1 MWINCIG
8 FHVIFHISHTLLDS
22 KSSSISLT
30 LCWIPCHLPFLSHL
44 VLLSFGDSAKVLSS
58 SWRRILVCNFLK
70 FLINSLYPR
79 RQTLQLTQ
87 AQCVERICLK
97 ETVFH
102 RPRIDFVISYP
113 VWIEQGVYC
122 DLNFVLFIMCYIE
135 FIIDIVLY
143 ILCMLFNPCL
153 LSI

>member
-97 ETVFH
+97 KTVFH
-102 RPRIDFVISYP
+102 RPRISFLEYTRLVVKQVVNLISFWLYTVIL
-113 VWIEQGVYC
+113 I
-122 DLNFVLFIMCYIE
+122 LF
-135 FIIDIVLY
+135 FIVL
-143 ILCMLFNPCL
+143 
-153 LSI
+153 